1 MGARIGGSMLLK
13 LKNWN
18 PIGEGEFTASTTFM
32 VSDKTTYEFT
42 KDILQLE
49 ITNEQHLN
57 ELLPL
62 GVFETI

>member
-1 MGARIGGSMLLK
+1 MLLK

-18 PIGEGEFTASTTFM
+18 PTGEGEFTASTTFT
-32 VSDKTTYEFT
+32 VSDGINYEFT
-42 KDILQLE
+42 QDILQLE

-62 GVFETI
+62 GVFETV